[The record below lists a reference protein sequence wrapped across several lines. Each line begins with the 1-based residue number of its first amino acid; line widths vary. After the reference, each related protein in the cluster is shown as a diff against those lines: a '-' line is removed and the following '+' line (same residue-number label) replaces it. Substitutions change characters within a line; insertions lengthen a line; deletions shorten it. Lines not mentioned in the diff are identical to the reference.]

1 MTHRFNIGDLAK
13 LSDREG
19 VYAVNLN
26 TGVSAFYPFGQLVL
40 ITGYFEDKTKL
51 YTRVSIL
58 IDGLPMWV
66 FETDLAPLRKK
77 VPRSPRRK
85 EPQQNLC
92 NAGGDLV

>member
-1 MTHRFNIGDLAK
+1 MTHRFNVGDLAK

-26 TGVSAFYPFGQLVL
+26 TGVSVFYPFGQLVL

-66 FETDLAPLRKK
+66 FETDLAPLRKGC
-77 VPRSPRRK
+77 PARPRRK

-92 NAGGDLV
+92 NGGGDLV